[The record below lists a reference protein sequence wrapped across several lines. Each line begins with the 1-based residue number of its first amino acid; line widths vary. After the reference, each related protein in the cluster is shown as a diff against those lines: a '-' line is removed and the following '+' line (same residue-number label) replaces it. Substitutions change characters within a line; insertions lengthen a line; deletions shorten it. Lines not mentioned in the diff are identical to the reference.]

1 MKWLTE
7 RIRLCDGFGRAA
19 MSVLFRLAE
28 ENSATDMMALVGLV
42 GLVSI
47 GTGGFD
53 RATGMMVLVGPQG
66 LISVDRKRYQLA
78 TCHTFHM
85 HA

>member
-1 MKWLTE
+1 M
-7 RIRLCDGFGRAA
+7 CDGFGRAA
-19 MSVLFRLAE
+19 MSVLSRLAE
-28 ENSATDMMALVGLV
+28 ENSVTDMMALLGLL

-53 RATGMMVLVGPQG
+53 RATGMMVFVSPQG
-66 LISVDRKRYQLA
+66 LISVDRKRYQVA
-78 TCHTFHM
+78 ACDTFHM